1 MSSRESGPSNNNQR
15 RRAQA
20 VHAHI
25 ALGHVLRARR
35 QLRDSG
41 RAAVSHPLAKR
52 RTLAESTVVVKVGD
66 QLSNHAATVDEIPL
80 VAVRGEGLP
89 RASHGTRQHVR
100 TGR

>member
-20 VHAHI
+20 IHAHI
-25 ALGHVLRARR
+25 ALGHILGARR

-41 RAAVSHPLAKR
+41 RAAVSHPLAKG
-52 RTLAESTVVVKVGD
+52 RTLAEATVVVKVGD
-66 QLSNHAATVDEIPL
+66 QLSNHAATADEIPL
-80 VAVRGEGLP
+80 VAVRAEGLP
-89 RASHGTRQHVR
+89 PASHDTRQRIR